1 MRGAIFAAALVL
13 AVLHHDVW
21 FFHDSRLVFGFVP
34 IGLFWHALY
43 SVLAALLW
51 WVAIRHA
58 WPTELIRL
66 AEDDPIEPD
75 AAGGEGASA

>member
-51 WVAIRHA
+51 WVAVEATIHIVVSRH
-58 WPTELIRL
+58 RNRRR
-66 AEDDPIEPD
+66 
-75 AAGGEGASA
+75 SRV